1 MTEVKAAKREP
12 MVTRTIVSTNITVL
26 GVSESAGEASNRT
39 YVVPFKIENKEKALK
54 LAVKE
59 NTDPDYH
66 PSIVVSITHDEKVMG
81 ITVKD
86 FMEMAVDVT
95 RPASQQKPLN

>member
-1 MTEVKAAKREP
+1 MTEVKEAKREP
-12 MVTRTIVSTNITVL
+12 MVTRTIVSTEITVL

-39 YVVPFKIENKEKALK
+39 YVVPSKIEDKEKALK
-54 LAVKE
+54 LAIKE

-86 FMEMAVDVT
+86 FMEMAVEVT
-95 RPASQQKPLN
+95 RPASQQKTAN

>member
-12 MVTRTIVSTNITVL
+12 MVTRTIVYTNITVL

-39 YVVPFKIENKEKALK
+39 YVVPSKIEDKEKALK
-54 LAVKE
+54 LVIKE
-59 NTDPDYH
+59 NTDPDYY
-66 PSIVVSITHDEKVMG
+66 PSMVVSITHDEKVMG

-86 FMEMAVDVT
+86 FMEMAVEVT

>member
-26 GVSESAGEASNRT
+26 GVSESVGEASNRT
-39 YVVPFKIENKEKALK
+39 YVVPFKIEDKEKALK

-66 PSIVVSITHDEKVMG
+66 PSIVVSLEYDEKVMG
-81 ITVKD
+81 ITVKQ
-86 FMEMAVDVT
+86 FMEMAVEVT
-95 RPASQQKPLN
+95 RPESQQKKAQ

>member
-39 YVVPFKIENKEKALK
+39 YVVPSKIEDKVKALK

-66 PSIVVSITHDEKVMG
+66 PSIVVSLEYVEKVMG
-81 ITVKD
+81 ITVKQ
-86 FMEMAVDVT
+86 FMEMAVEVT
-95 RPASQQKPLN
+95 RPESQQKKAQ

>member
-1 MTEVKAAKREP
+1 MTEVKAAKRQP

-39 YVVPFKIENKEKALK
+39 YVVPFKIENKDKALK
-54 LAVKE
+54 LAIEE

-66 PSIVVSITHDEKVMG
+66 PSIVVSIEHNEKVMG
-81 ITVKD
+81 ITVKQ
-86 FMEMAVDVT
+86 FMEMAVEVI
-95 RPASQQKPLN
+95 RPESQQKKAN

>member
-26 GVSESAGEASNRT
+26 GVSESVGEASNRT
-39 YVVPFKIENKEKALK
+39 YVVPYKIEDKEKALK

-66 PSIVVSITHDEKVMG
+66 PSIVVSLEYDEKVMG
-81 ITVKD
+81 ITVKQ
-86 FMEMAVDVT
+86 FMEMAVEVT
-95 RPASQQKPLN
+95 RPESQQKKAQ

>member
-39 YVVPFKIENKEKALK
+39 YVVPFKIEDKEKALK

-66 PSIVVSITHDEKVMG
+66 PSIVVSLEYDEKVMG
-81 ITVKD
+81 ITVKQ
-86 FMEMAVDVT
+86 FMEMAVEVT
-95 RPASQQKPLN
+95 RPESQQKKAQ